1 MKWRS
6 YPHPR
11 PRPRFLPRQPI
22 YLLFITVFVI
32 TIAFKL
38 VSAPRDAAGPS
49 GSAIFR
55 FVSTVDK
62 DAAAA
67 FSNTAVVEPC
77 CAPRAGTRCVMS
89 ADPPLALRRG
99 RQLRIGFVTYA
110 TGPYGA
116 FVEDLWASL
125 RARAFVGHEVHLF
138 FFTDRANDPFFLD
151 DPRVHKRQQ
160 RRLGWPFDSLGRHF
174 LYLAAADWFEG
185 MDYLISVDADSI
197 LQGTLTES
205 VLGDR
210 IATIQ
215 AWQYGH
221 PKRDWTLERRR
232 TVMGVPFSSG
242 FVTDAEA
249 TCYFTG
255 NLFGGSREGFMQLLR
270 EIVDFAR
277 ADLSA
282 FPRRV
287 ALWHDESYLNA
298 ALFARAPSV
307 IWGPNFMYPEPPSDE
322 WLYSDENVAH
332 GVWRGPRGSSSSA
345 TDPAIRF
352 PPNARV
358 FLNLGVRK
366 HSAHTLAEFQPL
378 TSELPAEMS
387 ETGAAR
393 RFPLPP
399 PKAQVASMF
408 TFLVRVASVPAADS
422 PLAAAMGQWCAEVCC
437 RLLLPSGVMAT
448 AAFLPECGASG
459 AAATRV
465 SRAADAEQRRGSNAP
480 RTKEVSVALAL
491 AKDALARESGAAA
504 EFAVVL
510 TTEAALTLRDSPLT
524 KPETENALANMVF
537 VLESTHGDAATRVGG
552 RERSS
557 IDAVWGCIAMPMA
570 EDAVGGAAARAI
582 LVREAACGAGSVIFD
597 TREAACWGDE
607 VGVSA
612 PALPL
617 MARVEFATSQL
628 ATESTFLKGNIAR
641 CLFMRDGW

>member
-1 MKWRS
+1 MAPYAAADWIS
-6 YPHPR
+6 FR
-11 PRPRFLPRQPI
+11 PILR
-22 YLLFITVFVI
+22 V
-32 TIAFKL
+32 
-38 VSAPRDAAGPS
+38 AG
-49 GSAIFR
+49 
-55 FVSTVDK
+55 
-62 DAAAA
+62 AAAA
-67 FSNTAVVEPC
+67 KRTSSSLTAAVEPC

-110 TGPYGA
+110 TGPYGS
-116 FVEDLWASL
+116 FVEGLWASL

-138 FFTDRANDPFFLD
+138 FFTDRADEPTFLD

-160 RRLGWPFDSLGRHF
+160 KRLGWPFDSLGRHF
-174 LYLAAADWFEG
+174 LYLAAADWFDG
-185 MDYLISVDADSI
+185 MDFLISVDADTI
-197 LQGTLTES
+197 LSGTIS
-205 VLGDR
+205 DSALGER
-210 IATIQ
+210 IATVQ
-215 AWQYGH
+215 SWLFGRPQH
-221 PKRDWTLERRR
+221 DWTLDRRK
-232 TVMGVPFSSG
+232 TVMGAPYSAAFA
-242 FVTDAEA
+242 TDAVA

-255 NLFGGSREGFMQLLR
+255 NLFGGSRVGFMQMLQEVVNL
-270 EIVDFAR
+270 AR

-298 ALFARAPSV
+298 ALFARAPTV

-332 GVWRGPRGSSSSA
+332 GVWRGPRSSSSSA
-345 TDPAIRF
+345 SNPGIRF

-366 HSAHTLAEFQPL
+366 HSAHQLAEFQPL

-387 ETGAAR
+387 ETGTAR

-399 PKAQVASMF
+399 PMAQVASMV
-408 TFLVRVASVPAADS
+408 TFLVRVAAVPAADS

-437 RLLLPSGVMAT
+437 RLLLSSGAMAT

-465 SRAADAEQRRGSNAP
+465 SRAAALLDAEQRRGANAP
-480 RTKEVSVALAL
+480 RIEEVSVALAL
-491 AKDALARESGAAA
+491 AKDALARESGAKAKY
-504 EFAVVL
+504 AVVL
-510 TTEAALTLRDSPLT
+510 TTEAALTLRESPLA

-552 RERSS
+552 RERSGF
-557 IDAVWGCIAMPMA
+557 DAVWGCIAVPTA
-570 EDAVGGAAARAI
+570 GDAVGGAAARAI
-582 LVREAACGAGSVIFD
+582 LVREAACGVDSVIFD
-597 TREAACWGDE
+597 TREAACWGDNM
-607 VGVSA
+607 GVAA

-617 MARVEFATSQL
+617 MARLEFATSQL
-628 ATESTFLKGNIAR
+628 ATESAFVNGSIVR
-641 CLFMRDGW
+641 CLFLRDWW